1 MSTKTL
7 KKIVGLIVLLVLVGC
22 MRSVTTSFGDAP
34 DLKNWVSEVR
44 ARPAPPLEQ
53 LPVMQQFETFEYSA
67 QGMRDPFSD
76 AWVNPEGGNGL
87 RPDPHRRKE
96 PLEAFPLDTL
106 KMVGTIGRGAGLVA
120 VITAPDKF
128 TYRVRRGMYIGQNDG
143 RVTKVNEDRVELVE
157 LVSNGEGG
165 WLERPAALSFDD

>member
-1 MSTKTL
+1 MDHEYKNPQ
-7 KKIVGLIVLLVLVGC
+7 KIVGLIVLLVLVGC

-76 AWVNPEGGNGL
+76 AWVNPEGAMGYVQI
-87 RPDPHRRKE
+87 RID
-96 PLEAFPLDTL
+96 
-106 KMVGTIGRGAGLVA
+106 
-120 VITAPDKF
+120 
-128 TYRVRRGMYIGQNDG
+128 VRSRWKHSHLIH
-143 RVTKVNEDRVELVE
+143 
-157 LVSNGEGG
+157 
-165 WLERPAALSFDD
+165 